1 VTTLAARRLTD
12 LATGPLVR
20 EARTRAGLSQADLAD
35 RLGTT
40 QSAVS
45 RWEHGHD
52 EPRLSRLAAIL
63 AACGVRA
70 ELAFAP
76 DDGVDRAQIRQQ
88 LAMSPADRLASVT
101 NLSRFVHEARR
112 A

>member
-1 VTTLAARRLTD
+1 MPSLAARALID
-12 LATGPLVR
+12 LDTGLLVR
-20 EARTRAGLSQADLAD
+20 EARTGAGLSQVELAD

-52 EPRLSRLAAIL
+52 EPRLSRLTAIL

-70 ELAFAP
+70 ELTFTP

-88 LAMSPADRLASVT
+88 LALSPADRLASVT
-101 NLSRFVHEARR
+101 NLSRFVHEAHR

>member
-1 VTTLAARRLTD
+1 MPSLAARALID
-12 LATGPLVR
+12 LDTGLLVR
-20 EARTRAGLSQADLAD
+20 EARTGAGLSQVELAD

-52 EPRLSRLAAIL
+52 EPRLSRLTAIL
-63 AACGVRA
+63 AACGLRA
-70 ELAFAP
+70 ELTFAP

-101 NLSRFVHEARR
+101 NLSRFVHEAHR